1 MNGLLQHLLLTLRL
15 NFRAGQAL
23 VYGYLVPVFFL
34 LAFGSVF
41 RSSVPPLAH
50 EMGQLLAITV
60 LGGACF
66 GMPTAMVAER
76 ERGVWRR
83 YRLLPTATA
92 GIIVSTMVARYLL
105 VLTAVGCSSV
115 LRGASTAPRFP
126 RARPNW
132 WWRSHLSVLRFSGWG

>member
-1 MNGLLQHLLLTLRL
+1 MNGFRRHFLLTLRL
-15 NFRAGQAL
+15 NLRSPQAL

-41 RSSVPPLAH
+41 RSGVPPLLR
-50 EMGQLLAITV
+50 EMGQLVTIST

-83 YRLLPTATA
+83 YRLLPTSTATLVA
-92 GIIVSTMVARYLL
+92 STMLARFVIIASAAIMQV
-105 VLTAVGCSSV
+105 VL
-115 LRGASTAPRFP
+115 
-126 RARPNW
+126 AR
-132 WWRSHLSVLRFSGWG
+132 

>member
-1 MNGLLQHLLLTLRL
+1 MRGLIQHFRLILRL
-15 NFRAGQAL
+15 NLRSPQAL

-41 RSSVPPLAH
+41 RSTVPPLVG

-92 GIIVSTMVARYLL
+92 GLILSAMVA
-105 VLTAVGCSSV
+105 
-115 LRGASTAPRFP
+115 
-126 RARPNW
+126 
-132 WWRSHLSVLRFSGWG
+132 